1 MGEMPRESELRRA
14 NEDLFDEMIDKICG
28 AGSPWSY
35 EEAVHIAS
43 DMWDAQGHSGPL
55 PSDYVPKERRRRTIS
70 AWSRST
76 RPRPRGSRST
86 GTRWT

>member
-1 MGEMPRESELRRA
+1 MGETTHEGELRRA

-43 DMWDAQGHSGPL
+43 DMWDAQGHAGPL
-55 PSDYVPKERRRRTIS
+55 PSDYVPKERRRHM
-70 AWSRST
+70 
-76 RPRPRGSRST
+76 T
-86 GTRWT
+86 GGA